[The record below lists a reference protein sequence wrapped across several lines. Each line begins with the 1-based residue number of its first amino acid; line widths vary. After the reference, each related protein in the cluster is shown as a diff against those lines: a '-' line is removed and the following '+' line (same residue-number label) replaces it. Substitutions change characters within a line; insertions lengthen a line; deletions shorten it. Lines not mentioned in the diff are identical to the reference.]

1 MIWLIIIKNAII
13 DNGEDK
19 RLLVSKKTLITAGAI
34 LTASLCFCLPQKA
47 EAEVPEIQMDGV
59 MGQTIQDEPVYDVGE
74 NDVPAMASGVFSFMR
89 AAANYDEYIANA
101 WTTEDDY
108 LTKYNVFY
116 HRSEYENRELFH
128 GIDVSWYQGGG
139 RYSTKS
145 NIDWEKAHEDG
156 IDFTFVRVAYRSGGN
171 GTMGIDT
178 SADAH
183 IQGALENEIN
193 VGLYVYSQALNE
205 KEAREEADTVLKQL
219 EQYGWN
225 ITMPIVMDREG
236 SKKYRLHEGVLSK
249 TAETKICNAFA
260 DEIKEAGYTPM
271 IYAGISWFIRYID
284 MDSLSQNGCKFWLAR
299 YNNKTDMPIGSLTYQ
314 QIAGIPYEFWQ
325 YSSEGKVDGY
335 TGNLDMDFWYKD
347 TAVETGGLTVKNTSC
362 QSVSL
367 SWDKAADD
375 VSGYRIYRYDPDQ
388 DKYVY
393 LKSTSRR
400 SYTDTTVT
408 GGKEYRYKVR
418 CYWTIGGTNYY
429 GKYSSAVSAVTPP
442 EKVENI
448 STDKVSSTYLT
459 LSWEPSE
466 GAGGYRI
473 YMYDE
478 DSESYKKVADIKGET
493 SCKITGL
500 SAAREYL
507 FKVKPY
513 IETDNE
519 TLWGTSS
526 SAYAESTK
534 PLKVADLKISTVSS
548 TELFLSWKKVEGA
561 AGYQIY
567 RLNPDT
573 GKYEKVE
580 TIKNPDILNF
590 SDQKRSTG
598 TEYSYKVRA
607 YKEYNGENYYGAFS
621 DIRKMTT
628 KPGKVK
634 KVKLSTKSS
643 SVTLSWS
650 VVKGATGYQVF
661 RLNSKTGKYE
671 KIATV
676 QGGTNVKYKDSKRK
690 KGTTETYKV
699 RAYKRYDES
708 IYWGTSSPVAKI
720 KVK

>member
-1 MIWLIIIKNAII
+1 MLF
-13 DNGEDK
+13 
-19 RLLVSKKTLITAGAI
+19 SKKTLITAGAV
-34 LTASLCFCLPQKA
+34 LLAALCLSIPQKA
-47 EAEVPEIQMDGV
+47 TAEVTGTQMDGV
-59 MGQTIQDEPVYDVGE
+59 MGQSMEDETVYDVPSAG
-74 NDVPAMASGVFSFMR
+74 AGCFSLMAAG
-89 AAANYDEYIANA
+89 YDEYIANA
-101 WTTEDDY
+101 WTTQGEY
-108 LTKYNVFY
+108 TSATYY
-116 HRSEYENRELFH
+116 HREDLENRELIN
-128 GIDVSWYQGGG
+128 GIDVSWWQSKVYPKTDPNYRKITG
-139 RYSTKS
+139 
-145 NIDWEKAHEDG
+145 IDWEKAHADG
-156 IDFTFVRVAYRSGGN
+156 IDFAFVRVASRDTADGSIY
-171 GTMGIDT
+171 TDT
-178 SADAH
+178 SADSH
-183 IQGALENEIN
+183 IHAALENDISI
-193 VGLYVYSQALNE
+193 GLYIFSQALNE
-205 KEAREEADTVLKQL
+205 KEAREEADYVIDLMD
-219 EQYGWN
+219 EYGWN
-225 ITMPIVMDREG
+225 PTLPIVMDRENG
-236 SKKYRLHEGVLSK
+236 SSKRLVAGKLSQK
-249 TAETKICNAFA
+249 AETDICIAFA
-260 DEIKEAGYTPM
+260 DEVRDAGYNPM
-271 IYAGISWFIRYID
+271 IYSNSTWYVNYID
-284 MDSLSQNGCKFWLAR
+284 SAELREHNCGVWLAR
-299 YNNKTDMPIGSLTYQ
+299 YNNKTDQKVNSVLTYEKLAA
-314 QIAGIPYEFWQ
+314 IDYEFWQ
-325 YSSEGKVDGY
+325 YSSKGKVDGY
-335 TGNLDMDFWYKD
+335 TGDLDMDFWYKD

-493 SCKITGL
+493 SCTITGL

-548 TELFLSWKKVEGA
+548 TELSLSWKKVEGA

-573 GKYEKVE
+573 GKYEKIE